1 MCNTSSAVLENTVQ
15 GSNCIYCKEEEE
27 EEEDDHDDD
36 EERAFAL
43 FKGISWIQDT
53 IFKSIKSIL
62 ENSVA
67 SVAVG

>member
-1 MCNTSSAVLENTVQ
+1 MISYCMCNTSSAVLENTVQ

-43 FKGISWIQDT
+43 FKGIS
-53 IFKSIKSIL
+53 
-62 ENSVA
+62 
-67 SVAVG
+67 